1 VVNNSVGKPF
11 REIVE
16 VNLDRR
22 GFGSAGGG
30 EEDGGSGGGVERE
43 GGGIESGRIGGLEK
57 GVEESVEK

>member
-1 VVNNSVGKPF
+1 MVNDSVGKPF

-22 GFGSAGGG
+22 GFCRGGG
-30 EEDGGSGGGVERE
+30 EENGGSGGGVERE
-43 GGGIESGRIGGLEK
+43 GGGIESGRIGGLEE

>member
-1 VVNNSVGKPF
+1 MVNNSVGKPF

-22 GFGSAGGG
+22 GIGSGGG
-30 EEDGGSGGGVERE
+30 EENGGSCGGVERE
-43 GGGIESGRIGGLEK
+43 GGGIESGGIGGLEE